1 MSLLDKADAAK
12 EEAGVVRPRARRA
25 PAMRADMV
33 RAALGEAVPF
43 VASFVLLA
51 VTWEAMALWLRSP
64 LVPDLSAILRE
75 LVVICE
81 SGKAAREIWVTFYR
95 MGLGFLLAVVVAFPI
110 GIASAVSRK
119 AERFFEP
126 GVILGLTVP
135 GLVWALL
142 CVIWFG
148 VSLIS
153 PVIAVA
159 LGVLPSMVITVQ
171 QGVRSLSSDIVEMSR
186 VFRLKRTTVLRR
198 IWMPLLY
205 ATTISGARVGF
216 SIAWKVIVLV
226 EIFGMSNGVGYQ
238 LNSQFSLQSV
248 EGVIAWTLAFWAA
261 MMAVEYL
268 VFRPLE
274 KNANH
279 WKKSAYE

>member
-1 MSLLDKADAAK
+1 MSVVDKADAA
-12 EEAGVVRPRARRA
+12 ARARVRVER
-25 PAMRADMV
+25 PATRWVPAV
-33 RAALGEAVPF
+33 RSAAGEALPF
-43 VASFVLLA
+43 IASFVLLA
-51 VTWEAMALWLRSP
+51 ASWEAMALWLHSP

-75 LVVICE
+75 FLVIGE
-81 SGKAAREIWVTFYR
+81 SGKAFREIWVTFYR
-95 MGLGFLLAVVVAFPI
+95 MGLGFLLAVVLAFPI

-148 VSLIS
+148 VSIVS

-171 QGVRSLSSDIVEMSR
+171 QGVRSLSADIVEMTR
-186 VFRLKRTTVLRR
+186 VFRLKRTIVLRR
-198 IWMPLLY
+198 IWIPLLY
-205 ATTISGARVGF
+205 ASTISGARVGF

-248 EGVIAWTLAFWAA
+248 EGVIAWTLAFWLA

-268 VFRPLE
+268 VFRPIE
-274 KNANH
+274 KNASH

>member
-1 MSLLDKADAAK
+1 MSVVDKADAAARAR
-12 EEAGVVRPRARRA
+12 ERVERPATRWVPVVRS
-25 PAMRADMV
+25 
-33 RAALGEAVPF
+33 AAGEALPF
-43 VASFVLLA
+43 IASFVLLA
-51 VTWEAMALWLRSP
+51 ASWEAMALWLHSP

-75 LVVICE
+75 FLVIGE
-81 SGKAAREIWVTFYR
+81 SGKAFREIWVTFYR
-95 MGLGFLLAVVVAFPI
+95 MGLGFLLAVVLAFPI

-148 VSLIS
+148 VSIVS

-171 QGVRSLSSDIVEMSR
+171 RGVRSLSADIVEMTR

-198 IWMPLLY
+198 IWIPLLY
-205 ATTISGARVGF
+205 ASTISGARVGF

-248 EGVIAWTLAFWAA
+248 EGVIAWTLAFWLA

-268 VFRPLE
+268 VFRPIE
-274 KNANH
+274 KNASH

>member
-1 MSLLDKADAAK
+1 MSLLDKVDAVKADAP
-12 EEAGVVRPRARRA
+12 AGRL
-25 PAMRADMV
+25 
-33 RAALGEAVPF
+33 RAAWVPAVARVAGAALPF
-43 VASFVLLA
+43 LASFVFMA
-51 VTWEAMALWLRSP
+51 TAWELMALWLRSP
-64 LVPDLSAILRE
+64 LVPDVSAIARE
-75 LVVICE
+75 FVVISL
-81 SGKAAREIWVTFYR
+81 SGKAFHEIWVTFYR
-95 MGLGFLLAVVVAFPI
+95 MGLGFLLAVVVSFPI
-110 GIASAVSRK
+110 GIAAAVSRT
-119 AERFFEP
+119 AERFLEP

-148 VSLIS
+148 VSLAS

-171 QGVRSLSSDIVEMSR
+171 QGVRSLSSDIVEMTR

-198 IWMPLLY
+198 IWCPLLY
-205 ATTISGARVGF
+205 ATTVSGARVGF

-248 EGVIAWTLAFWAA
+248 EGVIAWTLAFWLA

-268 VFRPLE
+268 VFRPIE
-274 KNANH
+274 NSTSH
-279 WKKSAYE
+279 WKKRAYE

>member
-1 MSLLDKADAAK
+1 MSIVDKADAA
-12 EEAGVVRPRARRA
+12 RARVGVKRPAARWA
-25 PAMRADMV
+25 PAV
-33 RAALGEAVPF
+33 RAAAGEALPF
-43 VASFVLLA
+43 IASFVLLA
-51 VTWEAMALWLRSP
+51 ASWEAMALWLRSP
-64 LVPDLSAILRE
+64 LVPDLSAVLRE
-75 LVVICE
+75 FLVICE
-81 SGKAAREIWVTFYR
+81 SGKAYREIWVTFYR
-95 MGLGFLLAVVVAFPI
+95 MGLGFLLAVALAFPI

-148 VSLIS
+148 VSIAS

-171 QGVRSLSSDIVEMSR
+171 QGVRSLSSDIVEMTR

-198 IWMPLLY
+198 IWIPLLY
-205 ATTISGARVGF
+205 SSTVSGARVGF

-248 EGVIAWTLAFWAA
+248 EGVIAWTLAFWLA

-268 VFRPLE
+268 VFRPIE
-274 KNANH
+274 KNANY

>member
-1 MSLLDKADAAK
+1 MSVVDKADAAARAR
-12 EEAGVVRPRARRA
+12 ERVERPATRWVPVVRS
-25 PAMRADMV
+25 
-33 RAALGEAVPF
+33 AAGEALPF
-43 VASFVLLA
+43 IASFVLLA
-51 VTWEAMALWLRSP
+51 ASWEAMALWLHSP

-75 LVVICE
+75 FLVIGE
-81 SGKAAREIWVTFYR
+81 SGKAFREIWVTFYR
-95 MGLGFLLAVVVAFPI
+95 MGLGFLLAVVLAFPI

-148 VSLIS
+148 VSIVS

-171 QGVRSLSSDIVEMSR
+171 QGVRSLSADIVEMTR

-198 IWMPLLY
+198 IWIPLLY
-205 ATTISGARVGF
+205 ASTISGARVGF

-248 EGVIAWTLAFWAA
+248 EGVIAWTLAFWLA

-268 VFRPLE
+268 VFRPIE
-274 KNANH
+274 KNASH

>member
-1 MSLLDKADAAK
+1 MSVLDDAEDAK
-12 EEAGVVRPRARRA
+12 GEARALRARWTPARA
-25 PAMRADMV
+25 ARL

-43 VASFVLLA
+43 LASFVLLA
-51 VTWEAMALWLRSP
+51 AAWEAMALWLHSP

-75 LVVICE
+75 FLVICE
-81 SGKAAREIWVTFYR
+81 SGKAVREIWITFYR

-148 VSLIS
+148 VSIAS

-171 QGVRSLSSDIVEMSR
+171 QGVRSLSSDIVEMTR
-186 VFRLKRTTVLRR
+186 VFRLRPSTVLRR

-238 LNSQFSLQSV
+238 LNAQFSLQSV
-248 EGVIAWTLAFWAA
+248 EGVIAWTLAFWLA

-274 KNANH
+274 KHASH

>member
-1 MSLLDKADAAK
+1 MSLLDKADVAK
-12 EEAGVVRPRARRA
+12 GELKGTRARPRFV
-25 PAMRADMV
+25 PAA
-33 RAALGEAVPF
+33 RAAVAEALPF
-43 VASFVLLA
+43 IASFVLLA
-51 VTWEAMALWLRSP
+51 ASWEAMALWLHSP

-75 LVVICE
+75 FVVICE
-81 SGKAAREIWVTFYR
+81 SGKAFREIWVTFYR
-95 MGLGFLLAVVVAFPI
+95 MGLGFLLAVVMAFPI
-110 GIASAVSRK
+110 GIAAAVSRT

-126 GVILGLTVP
+126 GIILGLTVP

-148 VSLIS
+148 VSIAS
-153 PVIAVA
+153 PIIAVA

-171 QGVRSLSSDIVEMSR
+171 QGVRSLSSDIVEMTR
-186 VFRLKRTTVLRR
+186 VFKLKRITVLRR
-198 IWMPLLY
+198 IWIPLLY
-205 ATTISGARVGF
+205 SSTITGARVGF

-248 EGVIAWTLAFWAA
+248 EGVIAWTLAFWMA

-268 VFRPLE
+268 IFQPIE
-274 KNANH
+274 KSANH

>member
-12 EEAGVVRPRARRA
+12 GELRAGPAPTVGRSWRLPTPRLRLSE
-25 PAMRADMV
+25 V
-33 RAALGEAVPF
+33 LPF

-51 VTWEAMALWLRSP
+51 VAWEAMALWLRSP
-64 LVPDLSAILRE
+64 LVPDLSAVLRE
-75 LVVICE
+75 FVVICE
-81 SGKAAREIWVTFYR
+81 SGKAFREIWVTFYR

-110 GIASAVSRK
+110 GIASAVSRT

-148 VSLIS
+148 VSLVS

-171 QGVRSLSSDIVEMSR
+171 QGVRSLSADIVEMAR
-186 VFRLKRTTVLRR
+186 VFKLKRITVLRR
-198 IWMPLLY
+198 IWLPLLY
-205 ATTISGARVGF
+205 ASTISGARVGF

-226 EIFGMSNGVGYQ
+226 EIFGMANGVGYQ
-238 LNSQFSLQSV
+238 LNAQFSLQSV
-248 EGVIAWTLAFWAA
+248 EGVIAWTLAFWLA
-261 MMAVEYL
+261 MMMVEYL
-268 VFRPLE
+268 IFRPME
-274 KNANH
+274 KRANH

>member
-1 MSLLDKADAAK
+1 MSVVDKADAA
-12 EEAGVVRPRARRA
+12 ARARLRGQRPAARWA
-25 PAMRADMV
+25 PALRT
-33 RAALGEAVPF
+33 AAGEALPF
-43 VASFVLLA
+43 IASFVLLA
-51 VTWEAMALWLRSP
+51 AAWEAMALWLHSP

-75 LVVICE
+75 FLVIGE
-81 SGKAAREIWVTFYR
+81 SGKAFREIWVTFYR
-95 MGLGFLLAVVVAFPI
+95 MGLGFLLAVVLAFPI

-148 VSLIS
+148 VSIVS

-171 QGVRSLSSDIVEMSR
+171 QGVRSLSADIVEMTR

-198 IWMPLLY
+198 IWIPLLY
-205 ATTISGARVGF
+205 ASTISGARVGF

-248 EGVIAWTLAFWAA
+248 EGVIAWTLAFWLA

-268 VFRPLE
+268 VFRPIE
-274 KNANH
+274 KNASH

>member
-1 MSLLDKADAAK
+1 MSVVDKADAA
-12 EEAGVVRPRARRA
+12 ARARVRVER
-25 PAMRADMV
+25 PATRWVPAV
-33 RAALGEAVPF
+33 RAAAGEALPF
-43 VASFVLLA
+43 IASFVLLA
-51 VTWEAMALWLRSP
+51 ASWEAMALWLRSP

-75 LVVICE
+75 FLVIGE
-81 SGKAAREIWVTFYR
+81 SGKAFREIWVTFYR
-95 MGLGFLLAVVVAFPI
+95 MGLGFLLAVVLAFPI

-148 VSLIS
+148 VSIVS

-171 QGVRSLSSDIVEMSR
+171 QGVRSLSADIVEMTR

-198 IWMPLLY
+198 IWIPLLY
-205 ATTISGARVGF
+205 ASTISGARVGF

-248 EGVIAWTLAFWAA
+248 EGVIAWTLAFWLA
-261 MMAVEYL
+261 MMAVEYF
-268 VFRPLE
+268 VFRPIE
-274 KNANH
+274 KNASH

>member
-1 MSLLDKADAAK
+1 MSVVDKADAA
-12 EEAGVVRPRARRA
+12 ARARVRVER
-25 PAMRADMV
+25 PATRWVPAV
-33 RAALGEAVPF
+33 RAAAGEALPF
-43 VASFVLLA
+43 IASFVLLA
-51 VTWEAMALWLRSP
+51 ASWEAMALWLHSP

-75 LVVICE
+75 FLVIGE
-81 SGKAAREIWVTFYR
+81 SGKAFREIWVTFYR
-95 MGLGFLLAVVVAFPI
+95 MGLGFLLAVVLAFPI

-148 VSLIS
+148 VSIVS

-171 QGVRSLSSDIVEMSR
+171 QGVRSLSADIVEMTR

-198 IWMPLLY
+198 IWIPLLY
-205 ATTISGARVGF
+205 ASTISGARVGF

-248 EGVIAWTLAFWAA
+248 EGVIAWTLAFWLA

-268 VFRPLE
+268 VFRPIE
-274 KNANH
+274 KNASH

>member
-1 MSLLDKADAAK
+1 MDKTDAHARLRG
-12 EEAGVVRPRARRA
+12 ERPAARWV
-25 PAMRADMV
+25 PAA
-33 RAALGEAVPF
+33 RAAAGEALPF
-43 VASFVLLA
+43 IASFVLLA
-51 VTWEAMALWLRSP
+51 VSWEAMALWLRSP
-64 LVPDLSAILRE
+64 LVPDLSAVLRE
-75 LVVICE
+75 FLVICE
-81 SGKAAREIWVTFYR
+81 SGKAFREIWATFYR
-95 MGLGFLLAVVVAFPI
+95 MGLGFLLAVALAFPI
-110 GIASAVSRK
+110 GIASAVSRT

-148 VSLIS
+148 VSIAS

-171 QGVRSLSSDIVEMSR
+171 QGVRSLSADIVEMTR

-198 IWMPLLY
+198 IWVPLLY
-205 ATTISGARVGF
+205 SSTISGARVGF

-248 EGVIAWTLAFWAA
+248 EGVIAWTLAFWLA

-268 VFRPLE
+268 VFRPIE

>member
-1 MSLLDKADAAK
+1 MSVVEKADTARAQ
-12 EEAGVVRPRARRA
+12 VRARR
-25 PAMRADMV
+25 PAVRWGPAL
-33 RAALGEAVPF
+33 RAAAGEAVPF

-51 VTWEAMALWLRSP
+51 ASWEAMALWLRSP

-75 LVVICE
+75 FVTICE
-81 SGKAAREIWVTFYR
+81 SGKAFREIWVTFYR
-95 MGLGFLLAVVVAFPI
+95 MGLGFLLAVALSFPI

-148 VSLIS
+148 VSIAS

-159 LGVLPSMVITVQ
+159 LGVLPSMIITVQ
-171 QGVRSLSSDIVEMSR
+171 QSVRSLSSDIVEMTR
-186 VFRLKRTTVLRR
+186 VFRLKRITVLRR
-198 IWMPLLY
+198 IWIPLLY
-205 ATTISGARVGF
+205 ASTISGARVGF

-248 EGVIAWTLAFWAA
+248 EGVIAWTLAFWLA

-268 VFRPLE
+268 VFRPIE
-274 KNANH
+274 TSANH

>member
-1 MSLLDKADAAK
+1 MDKADAA
-12 EEAGVVRPRARRA
+12 ARARVRVER
-25 PAMRADMV
+25 PATRWVPAV
-33 RAALGEAVPF
+33 RSAAGEALPF
-43 VASFVLLA
+43 IASFVLLA
-51 VTWEAMALWLRSP
+51 ASWEAMALWLHSP

-75 LVVICE
+75 FLVIGE
-81 SGKAAREIWVTFYR
+81 SGKAFREIWVTFYR
-95 MGLGFLLAVVVAFPI
+95 MGLGFLLAVVLAFPI

-148 VSLIS
+148 VSIVS

-171 QGVRSLSSDIVEMSR
+171 QGVRSLSADIVEMTR

-198 IWMPLLY
+198 IWIPLLY
-205 ATTISGARVGF
+205 ASTISGARVGF

-248 EGVIAWTLAFWAA
+248 EGVIAWTLAFWLA

-268 VFRPLE
+268 VFRPIE
-274 KNANH
+274 KNASH

>member
-1 MSLLDKADAAK
+1 MSVVDKADAA
-12 EEAGVVRPRARRA
+12 ARARVRVER
-25 PAMRADMV
+25 PATRWVPAV
-33 RAALGEAVPF
+33 RSAAGEALPF
-43 VASFVLLA
+43 IASFVLLA
-51 VTWEAMALWLRSP
+51 ASWEAMALWLHSP

-75 LVVICE
+75 FLVIGE
-81 SGKAAREIWVTFYR
+81 RGKAFREIWVTFYR
-95 MGLGFLLAVVVAFPI
+95 MGLGFLLAVVLAFPI

-148 VSLIS
+148 VSIVS

-171 QGVRSLSSDIVEMSR
+171 QGVRSLSADIVEMTR

-198 IWMPLLY
+198 IWIPLLY
-205 ATTISGARVGF
+205 ASTISGARVGF

-248 EGVIAWTLAFWAA
+248 EGVIAWTLAFWLA

-268 VFRPLE
+268 VFRPIE
-274 KNANH
+274 KNASH

>member
-1 MSLLDKADAAK
+1 MSIVDKADAA
-12 EEAGVVRPRARRA
+12 RARVGVEL
-25 PAMRADMV
+25 PAARWVPAV
-33 RAALGEAVPF
+33 RAAAGEALPF
-43 VASFVLLA
+43 IASFVLLA
-51 VTWEAMALWLRSP
+51 ASWEAMALWLRSP
-64 LVPDLSAILRE
+64 LVPDLSAVLRE
-75 LVVICE
+75 FLVICE
-81 SGKAAREIWVTFYR
+81 SGKAYREIWVTFYR
-95 MGLGFLLAVVVAFPI
+95 MGLGFLLAVALAFPI

-148 VSLIS
+148 VSIAS

-171 QGVRSLSSDIVEMSR
+171 QGVRSLSSDIVEMTR

-198 IWMPLLY
+198 IWIPLLY
-205 ATTISGARVGF
+205 SSTVSGARVGF

-248 EGVIAWTLAFWAA
+248 EGVIAWTLAFWLA

-268 VFRPLE
+268 VFRPIE

>member
-1 MSLLDKADAAK
+1 MSVVDKADA
-12 EEAGVVRPRARRA
+12 PRARVAVER
-25 PAMRADMV
+25 PAARWV
-33 RAALGEAVPF
+33 PGLRAALGVGLPF
-43 VASFVLLA
+43 IASFVLLA
-51 VTWEAMALWLRSP
+51 ASWEAMALWLRSP
-64 LVPDLSAILRE
+64 LVPDLSAVLRE
-75 LVVICE
+75 FLVICE
-81 SGKAAREIWVTFYR
+81 SGKAYREIWVTFYR
-95 MGLGFLLAVVVAFPI
+95 MGLGFLLAVALAFPI

-148 VSLIS
+148 VSIAS

-159 LGVLPSMVITVQ
+159 LGVLPSMVIAVQ
-171 QGVRSLSSDIVEMSR
+171 QGVRSLSADIVEMTR
-186 VFRLKRTTVLRR
+186 VFRLKRTAVLRR
-198 IWMPLLY
+198 ICFPLLY
-205 ATTISGARVGF
+205 SSTISGARVGF

-248 EGVIAWTLAFWAA
+248 EGVIAWTLAFWLA

-268 VFRPLE
+268 VFRPIE
-274 KNANH
+274 KSANH

>member
-1 MSLLDKADAAK
+1 MSVVDKADAA
-12 EEAGVVRPRARRA
+12 ARARVRVER
-25 PAMRADMV
+25 PATRWVPAV
-33 RAALGEAVPF
+33 RSAAGEALPF
-43 VASFVLLA
+43 IASFVLLA
-51 VTWEAMALWLRSP
+51 ASWEAMALWLHSP
-64 LVPDLSAILRE
+64 LVPNLSAILRE
-75 LVVICE
+75 FLVIGE
-81 SGKAAREIWVTFYR
+81 SGKAFREIWVTFYR
-95 MGLGFLLAVVVAFPI
+95 MGLGFLLAVVLAFPI

-148 VSLIS
+148 VSIVS

-171 QGVRSLSSDIVEMSR
+171 QGVRSLSADIVEMTR

-198 IWMPLLY
+198 IWIPLLY
-205 ATTISGARVGF
+205 ASTISGARVGF

-248 EGVIAWTLAFWAA
+248 EGVIAWTLAFWLA

-268 VFRPLE
+268 VFRPIE
-274 KNANH
+274 KNASH